1 PVAWPRW
8 VEAGLVAAAIAALL
22 PWFDRVAVDDLGR
35 DRRFADAAIGIHGL
49 PEPTLPSLCV
59 SYGGAAEPL
68 VRDRLCRGADIDPAV
83 VVERMPRLLA
93 EARARTTAAFLAPQR
108 EAENRVAAL
117 RLQQREGLGDLL
129 ALGNGIDAIERELVP
144 FIKHYQ
150 LDGGEGAG
158 PRPLACAFQ
167 AVESTL
173 ATSTSG
179 AAGAQGRLA
188 RANAVLLLG
197 AALDGHGATGPLAD
211 VALLPV
217 VSMAGIGRC
226 AGAGLTDALAQGAAL
241 MADARH
247 APVVTIKH
255 QAMRA
260 LLHSGGWQWAGWVV
274 VSL

>member
-1 PVAWPRW
+1 
-8 VEAGLVAAAIAALL
+8 
-22 PWFDRVAVDDLGR
+22 
-35 DRRFADAAIGIHGL
+35 
-49 PEPTLPSLCV
+49 
-59 SYGGAAEPL
+59 
-68 VRDRLCRGADIDPAV
+68 
-83 VVERMPRLLA
+83 MPRLLA

-173 ATSTSG
+173 ATSTSR

-217 VSMAGIGRC
+217 VSMVEAGLLSAVVNLAGQAGDLAESALKR
-226 AGAGLTDALAQGAAL
+226 GAGLKDSSTLLPGHGGLLDRVDSTLFAL
-241 MADARH
+241 
-247 APVVTIKH
+247 PVVYLK
-255 QAMRA
+255 
-260 LLHSGGWQWAGWVV
+260 LYLSAGR
-274 VSL
+274 